1 MGKYYKVLLPI
12 FYIGI
17 IGVMVACILLVITG
31 IKNYVEDSNKTKF
44 TLDSVFEDTVE
55 PVNKTESN
63 TIIKPFT
70 SDKVTVGR
78 TFYDYK
84 SEAKKQERSLI
95 VYENTYMQN
104 NGVDYVCS
112 DEFDV
117 VSVLA
122 GEIISIEDN
131 DVYGKVVTIKHNE
144 NLTSIYSNI
153 KSITAKV
160 GYKISQG
167 EILGVSNKSSLE
179 SSDKNMLHFEVYYKG
194 NPIDPENLYTM
205 SVSDFE

>member
-44 TLDSVFEDTVE
+44 TLDSVFEDIVE

-70 SDKVTVGR
+70 SDKVKVGR

-84 SEAKKQERSLI
+84 SEAKKQESSLI

-144 NLTSIYSNI
+144 NLTSVYSI

-194 NPIDPENLYTM
+194 NSIDPENLYTM

>member
-1 MGKYYKVLLPI
+1 M
-12 FYIGI
+12 
-17 IGVMVACILLVITG
+17 
-31 IKNYVEDSNKTKF
+31 KF
-44 TLDSVFEDTVE
+44 IELGRLADRALADKQLFDDIVE

-70 SDKVTVGR
+70 SDKVKVGR

-84 SEAKKQERSLI
+84 SEAKKQESSLI

-144 NLTSIYSNI
+144 NLTSVYSNI

-194 NPIDPENLYTM
+194 NSIDPENLYTM

>member
-44 TLDSVFEDTVE
+44 TLDSVFEDIVE

-70 SDKVTVGR
+70 SDKVKVGR

-84 SEAKKQERSLI
+84 SEAKKQESSLI

-131 DVYGKVVTIKHNE
+131 DVYGKVVFKIKK
-144 NLTSIYSNI
+144 IGNI
-153 KSITAKV
+153 VSYIQNVRGLINIVIFAIIVFVLISLKDNQKNSR
-160 GYKISQG
+160 KIKRKKY
-167 EILGVSNKSSLE
+167 EIKKIRDNYHL
-179 SSDKNMLHFEVYYKG
+179 
-194 NPIDPENLYTM
+194 
-205 SVSDFE
+205 

>member
-17 IGVMVACILLVITG
+17 IAVMVACILLVITG

-131 DVYGKVVTIKHNE
+131 DVYGKVVTIKHNK

>member
-44 TLDSVFEDTVE
+44 TLDSVFEDIVE

-70 SDKVTVGR
+70 SGKVKVGR

-84 SEAKKQERSLI
+84 SEAKKQESSLI

-144 NLTSIYSNI
+144 NLTSVYSNI

-194 NPIDPENLYTM
+194 NSIDPENLYTM